1 MYFGLMQCQ
10 VLVHLRDSNNR
21 WICTHFKPANTHF
34 KPANKKTLRDDYKSM
49 TDEANEK

>member
-21 WICTHFKPANTHF
+21 WICTHFKPAN
-34 KPANKKTLRDDYKSM
+34 KKTLRDDYKSM